1 MAILFLNG
9 CQTSKERTDALI
21 TQSIEL
27 TDASITESIYY
38 VAEQQAERITG
49 LINGDLRIL
58 KTLSNIMGDY
68 ENIPAEQR
76 RDWFDDMLYR
86 VVANEEN
93 IGSLYMCWK
102 PNVLDGMDSHYI
114 GRPGSSPTG
123 QYVITCGRETGY
135 ILRYGLSPEKI
146 EKIMATINGFKADWQ
161 IYVDNPTPLIVFGR
175 NTYGIN
181 MMIPI
186 VNSRSREIVGAV
198 GFNLDVKVIQSV
210 IEKTVKSFNVHE
222 NIIAMAVYSSNG
234 TTIGSI
240 FPERIGKI
248 LSDEDIPLYGDNILP
263 AYNAVLEGKYYNFK
277 SFTPIFRE
285 NVEIVMVPFSIGI
298 DIGYRHD
305 TTWTVMIVSMAE
317 LWIKK

>member
-1 MAILFLNG
+1 MRKIPFFSLFVLKVMAILFLNG

-21 TQSIEL
+21 T
-27 TDASITESIYY
+27 ESIYY
-38 VAEQQAERITG
+38 IAEQQAERIAG
-49 LINGDLRIL
+49 LINSDLRVL

-68 ENIPAEQR
+68 EKVPEEQR
-76 RDWFDDMLYR
+76 RDLFDDMLYR

-93 IGSLYMCWK
+93 IGSLYMVWK
-102 PNVLDGMDSHYI
+102 PNVLDEMDSVYI
-114 GRPGSSPTG
+114 GRHGSSPTG
-123 QYVITCGRETGY
+123 QYAISCSKESGY
-135 ILRYGLSPEKI
+135 ILLYGISSEKI

-161 IYVDNPTPLIVFGR
+161 IYVDNPAPLIVFGK

-186 VNSRSREIVGAV
+186 VNSRTSEVVGAV
-198 GFNLDVKVIQSV
+198 GFNLDVKVIQPV
-210 IEKTVKSFNVHE
+210 IEKTVNSFNVHK

-263 AYNAVLEGKYYNFK
+263 IYNTVVEGKYYNFK
-277 SFTPIFRE
+277 SFTSLFRE

-305 TTWTVMIVSMAE
+305 TTWTVMIVSMVE
-317 LWIKK
+317 L